1 MGNEMFFGEERNYR
15 ALYGKLFAALLNQF
29 GADYISEIEDAIHN
43 SLLKSL
49 KIRSQNTILKNM
61 ENWLFIV
68 ARNDLLNQIKKDKEI
83 NSFSAQHMEGYAAES
98 CQTDLRLQT
107 VLFISAVENISSQ
120 AKILFALKDIF
131 GLSISEISRCTLMG
145 KEAVY
150 KSIARTKKNIQSQF
164 KGKTVELDS
173 IAAVREDI
181 ARAEEIFYA
190 VFNIGYDCF
199 DEKAQGV
206 FNEDLCLDAMAL
218 AKLLYGRYK
227 YGSTGSLLALF
238 CFHAARSA
246 ARVVNGRL
254 ISFFSQDREKWN
266 TELIA
271 LGFHYLKKPKTLN
284 RFYLEAVIISRYM
297 SIAEL
302 TQNDWL
308 DIVKLHEIMQ
318 QVCLSPIARLNYCF
332 CLAKIGKTQQALQI
346 LSQIEKELPAE
357 HIYFSLVKAKILKE
371 TRPEES
377 DDLFTSVLSKMNQKI
392 RKEYLLENESVG
404 L

>member
-1 MGNEMFFGEERNYR
+1 M
-15 ALYGKLFAALLNQF
+15 
-29 GADYISEIEDAIHN
+29 
-43 SLLKSL
+43 
-49 KIRSQNTILKNM
+49 
-61 ENWLFIV
+61 
-68 ARNDLLNQIKKDKEI
+68 
-83 NSFSAQHMEGYAAES
+83 
-98 CQTDLRLQT
+98 T
-107 VLFISAVENISSQ
+107 VLMKRPKGFSMKIYAWTQWLWLNFYTAAIS
-120 AKILFALKDIF
+120 
-131 GLSISEISRCTLMG
+131 
-145 KEAVY
+145 
-150 KSIARTKKNIQSQF
+150 
-164 KGKTVELDS
+164 
-173 IAAVREDI
+173 
-181 ARAEEIFYA
+181 
-190 VFNIGYDCF
+190 
-199 DEKAQGV
+199 
-206 FNEDLCLDAMAL
+206 MAL
-218 AKLLYGRYK
+218 QAVCWP
-227 YGSTGSLLALF
+227 F
-238 CFHAARSA
+238 
-246 ARVVNGRL
+246 
-254 ISFFSQDREKWN
+254 SFFSQDREKWN

-377 DDLFTSVLSKMNQKI
+377 DYLFTSVLSKMNQKI